1 MRLLRSTL
9 IAALLLTP
17 ATALA
22 LESPSG
28 RVLLTVSG
36 DIATTN
42 VGDEAHFDRE
52 MLNALPQ
59 RETVTSTPWH
69 DGIMRFIGPQLR
81 DLLAAV
87 DSQGNELRVTALN
100 DYSAEVPVADAM
112 AYPVILAMTMNGD
125 PLSIRDQGPLF
136 IIYPFDE
143 HPELLNEETIVRS
156 VWQVNRIEV
165 R

>member
-69 DGIMRFIGPQLR
+69 DGVMRFTGPMLR

-87 DSQGNELRVTALN
+87 DSQGDELRVTALN